1 MEEMYVQ
8 KAHEL
13 RNSGYNCAQ
22 TVACSF
28 KDLLDIDEKTLKSIT
43 TGFGGGMGG
52 NDGTCGA
59 ISGAIAVVSLIQN
72 NNNESKEDIYNCV
85 KKLFDKFVE
94 HNGSSICKELKGTE
108 TGVELTSCKDCVLD
122 AVRLTYH
129 IIHNQKES
137 TSIPML

>member
-1 MEEMYVQ
+1 MEEIYVQ
-8 KAHEL
+8 KAIEL

-28 KDLLDIDEKTLKSIT
+28 KNLLDIDEKTLFSIT

-52 NDGTCGA
+52 NEGTCGA
-59 ISGAIAVVSLIQN
+59 LSGAIAVVSLIKS
-72 NNNESKEDIYNCV
+72 NNNESKEEIYDSI
-85 KKLFDKFVE
+85 KKLFNQFVE
-94 HNGSSICKELKGTE
+94 HNGSSICKELKGSE

-129 IIHNQKES
+129 IIY
-137 TSIPML
+137 P